1 MKHFLL
7 AAIIA
12 LCASLSL
19 SAQSADT
26 LEDSTDAAS
35 DAPVTATLGASE
47 LIAMADSAYNADNFT
62 EAARLYSEV
71 IANYGS
77 SAKLYYNLGN
87 TYYRLGEPG
96 NAIIAY
102 ERALR
107 LDPSDR
113 DTRENLAFVNARIT
127 DRAGE
132 RGTFFGNA
140 LDSMATSAA
149 SNTWAWLGMVCF
161 ALTLTGLLAYMLSD
175 VVPVRKIGFFGGIVA
190 LIVCGVC
197 LFLSL
202 RAASITS
209 ATNKAVV
216 TAPSTILS
224 TVPRMP
230 QDRRQEAM
238 LLHEGTKVT
247 ILDSVRSTTDSIDA
261 LWYDVEVDNA
271 HRAWINANAVEKI

>member
-1 MKHFLL
+1 MKHILL
-7 AAIIA
+7 ATIVA
-12 LCASLSL
+12 LFGFMSLGAQAVDTPAESDDASAEA
-19 SAQSADT
+19 SA
-26 LEDSTDAAS
+26 
-35 DAPVTATLGASE
+35 VATLSASE
-47 LIAMADSAYNADNFT
+47 LLAMADSAYNADNFA
-62 EAARLYSEV
+62 EAARLYSDV
-71 IANYGS
+71 IATYGS

-87 TYYRLGEPG
+87 TYYRLGESG

-113 DTRENLAFVNARIT
+113 DIRENLAFVNARIT

-140 LDSMATSAA
+140 LDSMSTAAA
-149 SNTWAWLGMVCF
+149 SNTWAWVGMVCF
-161 ALTLTGLLAYMLSD
+161 ALALAGLLAYMLSD
-175 VVPVRKIGFFGGIVA
+175 IVPVRKTGFFGGIVA
-190 LIVCGVC
+190 FIVSAVC
-197 LFLSL
+197 LFLSF
-202 RAASITS
+202 RAAAITS
-209 ATNKAVV
+209 ATNMAVV

-224 TVPRMP
+224 TVPRVP

-247 ILDSVRSTTDSIDA
+247 ILDSVRSTTDSINS